1 VIAPGLAAIAVHA
14 LLDDDPASICR
25 FNDRSCVEPM
35 RARSLVG
42 EEWQLVGDNGGW
54 FLEIGHG
61 DAKKADALA
70 TSVHPIA
77 VAIPVAAFAWFVL
90 AAWIAF
96 AGGEMSLVLAA
107 VTFVSVMFFGLLVG
121 GGALAR
127 NVTPERAHQRSFR
140 EFLDGDVDIATGPI
154 TGRVVLW
161 QIAMAPIALAVGG
174 TIMIGCAVWV
184 RS

>member
-1 VIAPGLAAIAVHA
+1 
-14 LLDDDPASICR
+14 
-25 FNDRSCVEPM
+25 M
-35 RARSLVG
+35 RARRAPQEATCRQAAVLRHGSALV
-42 EEWQLVGDNGGW
+42 
-54 FLEIGHG
+54 
-61 DAKKADALA
+61 DANFRDAEARPASEAMPLPA
-70 TSVHPIA
+70 TSVHPVA

-107 VTFVSVMFFGLLVG
+107 VTFVSVMFFGLLAG

-127 NVTPERAHQRSFR
+127 NVTQERAHRRSFR
-140 EFLDGDVDIATGPI
+140 EFLDGDVHIATGRI
-154 TGRVVLW
+154 TGRVALW

>member
-1 VIAPGLAAIAVHA
+1 MRRHAAGFRRGGA
-14 LLDDDPASICR
+14 LMDTNFRDVKARPAS
-25 FNDRSCVEPM
+25 EAMP
-35 RARSLVG
+35 LP
-42 EEWQLVGDNGGW
+42 
-54 FLEIGHG
+54 
-61 DAKKADALA
+61 A
-70 TSVHPIA
+70 TSVHPVG

-127 NVTPERAHQRSFR
+127 NVTPEQAHQRSFR
-140 EFLDGDVDIATGPI
+140 EFLDGDVDIATGRI
-154 TGRVVLW
+154 TGRVALW
-161 QIAMAPIALAVGG
+161 QIAMMPIALAVGG
-174 TIMIGCAVWV
+174 TIMIGCAVWA

>member
-1 VIAPGLAAIAVHA
+1 MTARRAPQEAMRRHAPGFRRGGTLMDTNFRGAEAHPANDAVP
-14 LLDDDPASICR
+14 LP
-25 FNDRSCVEPM
+25 
-35 RARSLVG
+35 
-42 EEWQLVGDNGGW
+42 
-54 FLEIGHG
+54 
-61 DAKKADALA
+61 A
-70 TSVHPIA
+70 TSVHPVA

-107 VTFVSVMFFGLLVG
+107 VTFVSVMFFGLLAG

-127 NVTPERAHQRSFR
+127 NVTQERAHQRSFR
-140 EFLDGDVDIATGPI
+140 EFLDGDVDIATGRI
-154 TGRVVLW
+154 TGRVALW

>member
-1 VIAPGLAAIAVHA
+1 MDTNFRGVETR
-14 LLDDDPASICR
+14 PASR
-25 FNDRSCVEPM
+25 T
-35 RARSLVG
+35 ASLP
-42 EEWQLVGDNGGW
+42 
-54 FLEIGHG
+54 
-61 DAKKADALA
+61 A
-70 TSVHPIA
+70 TCVHPVAI
-77 VAIPVAAFAWFVL
+77 AIPVAAFAWFVL
-90 AAWIAF
+90 VAWIAF

>member
-1 VIAPGLAAIAVHA
+1 MTALRPSQHPTRRQAVGVRRGSA
-14 LLDDDPASICR
+14 LVNTNFRDVKARPAS
-25 FNDRSCVEPM
+25 EAAP
-35 RARSLVG
+35 LP
-42 EEWQLVGDNGGW
+42 
-54 FLEIGHG
+54 
-61 DAKKADALA
+61 A
-70 TSVHPIA
+70 TCVHPVAI
-77 VAIPVAAFAWFVL
+77 AIPVAAFAWFVL

-107 VTFVSVMFFGLLVG
+107 VTFVSVMFFVLLVG

-127 NVTPERAHQRSFR
+127 NMTPERAHQRSFR
-140 EFLDGDVDIATGPI
+140 EFLDGDVDIATGRI

-174 TIMIGCAVWV
+174 TIMIGCAVWA

>member
-1 VIAPGLAAIAVHA
+1 MSARRAPQEAIRRQAAGLRRGGALVDTKFRDVEARPANAAAP
-14 LLDDDPASICR
+14 LP
-25 FNDRSCVEPM
+25 
-35 RARSLVG
+35 
-42 EEWQLVGDNGGW
+42 
-54 FLEIGHG
+54 
-61 DAKKADALA
+61 A
-70 TSVHPIA
+70 TSVHHVA

-121 GGALAR
+121 GGAVAR

-140 EFLDGDVDIATGPI
+140 EFLDGDVDIATGRI
-154 TGRVVLW
+154 TGRVALW
-161 QIAMAPIALAVGG
+161 QIAMMPIALAVGG
-174 TIMIGCAVWV
+174 TIMIGCAVWA